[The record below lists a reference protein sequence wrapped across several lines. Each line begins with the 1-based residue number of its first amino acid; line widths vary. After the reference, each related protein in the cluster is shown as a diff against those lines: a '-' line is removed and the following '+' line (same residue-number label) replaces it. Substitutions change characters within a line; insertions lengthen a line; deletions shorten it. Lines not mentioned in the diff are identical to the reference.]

1 MLSEKKLGWG
11 FIGACDIAKTRM
23 LEAIN
28 SQPDSSV
35 TAVMSS
41 SPERARRYAAENG
54 IPGAY
59 SSVDD
64 LLADPSV
71 DAVYISTTND
81 RHKGEVLAA
90 AKAGKHALCEK
101 PLALNLSD
109 AREMVGACKEAGVVM
124 GTNHHLRNAATHRMM
139 RRLI

>member
-11 FIGACDIAKTRM
+11 FIGASDIAKTRM

-54 IPGAY
+54 IPRAY
-59 SSVDD
+59 SSIDD

-71 DAVYISTTND
+71 DVVYISTQMIGTKEKSW
-81 RHKGEVLAA
+81 RPRKPGSIPC
-90 AKAGKHALCEK
+90 AKNRWLSISRTREKWLKPAGKPAL
-101 PLALNLSD
+101 
-109 AREMVGACKEAGVVM
+109 
-124 GTNHHLRNAATHRMM
+124 
-139 RRLI
+139 